1 MVKQIYLKKYIYNNN
16 RTSKQILNNI
26 IYSIKLYFENNQDQK
41 NTFPFIES
49 SLNLIK
55 AYLRNLKKSKIEESL
70 NEIKETESIKNLVQK
85 TLNNLPSSNNNN
97 SYNEEEEE
105 ELEKPIPPFLKPI
118 NPKYEYTLVLDLDET
133 LVHYLEDAENAYIQ
147 IRPGAE
153 DFILDLSNYY
163 ELIIFTAALQNYA
176 DLAIDGLDPNQK
188 ISYRLYRN
196 HTIKVGDV
204 NFKDLSK
211 LGRD

>member
-1 MVKQIYLKKYIYNNN
+1 M
-16 RTSKQILNNI
+16 
-26 IYSIKLYFENNQDQK
+26 
-41 NTFPFIES
+41 
-49 SLNLIK
+49 
-55 AYLRNLKKSKIEESL
+55 
-70 NEIKETESIKNLVQK
+70 
-85 TLNNLPSSNNNN
+85 NNNN
-97 SYNEEEEE
+97 FNEEEEE

-118 NPKYEYTLVLDLDET
+118 NPKYEYSLVLDLDET
-133 LVHYLEDAENAYIQ
+133 LVHYLEDEENAYIQ

-153 DFILDLSNYY
+153 DFIVDLSNYF

-211 LGRD
+211 LGRDLKKIIILENNAENFGLQPKNGLKIKDFEGDENDEELDYLKDDLINLIKNHPEDIRDYLPKIQDEMNKRCLIQSKNDFEFLNNAEDD

>member
-1 MVKQIYLKKYIYNNN
+1 M
-16 RTSKQILNNI
+16 S
-26 IYSIKLYFENNQDQK
+26 
-41 NTFPFIES
+41 
-49 SLNLIK
+49 
-55 AYLRNLKKSKIEESL
+55 
-70 NEIKETESIKNLVQK
+70 
-85 TLNNLPSSNNNN
+85 SSNNNN

-211 LGRD
+211 LGRDLNKVIILENNAENFGLQPKNGLKIKDFEGDENDDELDYLKEDLINLIKKYPDNVRNYLPKIQDEMNKRCLLHFNNVIEDNNEKD